1 MLEAKR
7 ENVHVHALDMD
18 LKCRPA
24 RSIYDLRDNG
34 KTYIFVGYELSQKD
48 EGGSFWVQLVWR
60 EFQKSVYTSAF
71 FSAGY
76 EVRDLHQDNVG

>member
-1 MLEAKR
+1 MTTSYGPWYSLKRIEQVGLMLEAKR

-18 LKCRPA
+18 LKCQPP

-48 EGGSFWVQLVWR
+48 EGGSFWV
-60 EFQKSVYTSAF
+60 
-71 FSAGY
+71 
-76 EVRDLHQDNVG
+76 